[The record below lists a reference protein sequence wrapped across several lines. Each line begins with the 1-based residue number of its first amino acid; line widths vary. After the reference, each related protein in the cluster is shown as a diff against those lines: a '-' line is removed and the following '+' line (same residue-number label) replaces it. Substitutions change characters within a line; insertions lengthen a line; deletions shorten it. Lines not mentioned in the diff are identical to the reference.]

1 MEMIIQGKTFTEIA
15 DAPPNK
21 KRKWE
26 TDVHH
31 HRKADDLG
39 AAVKVLKWVAFFR
52 GRPLQSRPSRLKL
65 ICSESASLRRRK
77 ATLGENARCQRL
89 PVIECLAIRLLTKTK
104 TVVAQNKV
112 RLVLI

>member
-52 GRPLQSRPSRLKL
+52 GWTLQNRPSRLNL
-65 ICSESASLRRRK
+65 
-77 ATLGENARCQRL
+77 
-89 PVIECLAIRLLTKTK
+89 VVLAVPL
-104 TVVAQNKV
+104 
-112 RLVLI
+112 

>member
-1 MEMIIQGKTFTEIA
+1 MIIQGKTFTEIA

-52 GRPLQSRPSRLKL
+52 VWMLENRPSRLNL
-65 ICSESASLRRRK
+65 
-77 ATLGENARCQRL
+77 
-89 PVIECLAIRLLTKTK
+89 VVLAVPL
-104 TVVAQNKV
+104 
-112 RLVLI
+112 